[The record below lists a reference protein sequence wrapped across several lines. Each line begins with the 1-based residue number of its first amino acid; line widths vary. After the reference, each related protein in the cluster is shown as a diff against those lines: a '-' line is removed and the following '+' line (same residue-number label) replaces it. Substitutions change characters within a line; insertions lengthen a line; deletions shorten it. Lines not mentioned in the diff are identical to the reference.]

1 MINFKLMILFIIML
15 VFMLTSCET
24 QTTGKTIAD
33 TNTNKDTVTEP
44 IGPEKILNDYLSLFN
59 YTGISDKLS
68 KIKLEKEL
76 ATGYALNSL
85 TLDEGY
91 FNQQKTINSEWAQLC
106 REVEILAKQD
116 VCQGSTYQQWEKIK
130 RDYSVLS
137 KEVTDS
143 SPSSVKIK
151 VRYKQVY
158 YDTLNTNVSEGE
170 VAFILVKENISWK
183 ISDFINEKGELA
195 SKTSELEKRKQE
207 GANSIQ
213 KQKDSIEQVKKMIDE
228 LKIKI
233 QKEQEF
239 KDKGYPINHDI
250 QVDYL
255 IYKVTKVETFTE
267 MGTSL
272 LNKKTNG
279 KFVKVYLE
287 ITNNAKETK
296 EIFTPRFKIIDNQD
310 RKFDRISDDLFYI
323 SDAIEFGKQLQPGLP
338 VAGAIVFELPKD
350 STNLILSITGDWVY
364 NSEVKVALTNIK
376 DIGRDTT
383 LKEKQDEMMDQIMS
397 DAKKQTDE
405 LMKQVQQDSQQ
416 NLEDLMNQCI
426 SPFVCTSSCPQ
437 YMDLGTKNCQSGQV
451 CCLQT

>member
-1 MINFKLMILFIIML
+1 MS
-15 VFMLTSCET
+15 VVMLTSCET
-24 QTTGKTIAD
+24 QTTGKTIAN
-33 TNTNKDTVTEP
+33 TNTNKDTVTEQ

-59 YTGISDKLS
+59 YTGISDRLN

-76 ATGYALNSL
+76 TTGYALESFN
-85 TLDEGY
+85 LDEELI
-91 FNQQKTINSEWAQLC
+91 NQQKNIKSEWEKLC
-106 REVEILAKQD
+106 DEASNLAKQD
-116 VCQGSTYQQWEKIK
+116 ICLDTYQRWEKIK
-130 RDYSVLS
+130 REYSVLS
-137 KEVTDS
+137 KEISESNTTS
-143 SPSSVKIK
+143 AKIK
-151 VRYKQVY
+151 VKYKQVY
-158 YDTLNTNVSEGE
+158 DDTFNINISEGK
-170 VAFILVKENISWK
+170 VTFILKKENDSWK
-183 ISDFINEKGELA
+183 ISDFINEKGELT
-195 SKTSELEKRKQE
+195 SETSELEKRKQE
-207 GANSIQ
+207 GANSIK
-213 KQKDSIEQVKKMIDE
+213 KQKEYIDQVKKMFDDI
-228 LKIKI
+228 KVKI

-239 KDKGYPINHDI
+239 KEKGYPINHNI

-267 MGTSL
+267 IGTSL
-272 LNKKTNG
+272 LDKKTNG

-296 EIFTPRFKIIDNQD
+296 QIFTPRFKIIDNQD

-350 STNLILSITGDWVY
+350 STNLILSITGDWVST
-364 NSEVKVALTNIK
+364 SEVKVALTNIN
-376 DIGRDTT
+376 DIGKDTT

-426 SPFVCTSSCPQ
+426 SPFVCASSCPQ
-437 YMDLGTKNCQSGQV
+437 YMDMGTKNCQSGQV